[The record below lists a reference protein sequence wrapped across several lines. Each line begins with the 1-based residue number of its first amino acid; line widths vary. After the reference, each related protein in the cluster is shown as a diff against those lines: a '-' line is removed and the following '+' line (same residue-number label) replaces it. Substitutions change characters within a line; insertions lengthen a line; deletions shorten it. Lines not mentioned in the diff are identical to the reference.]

1 MRGALISSNKKV
13 ESERVLEMFSAPQ
26 MTGGNNQTTN
36 IKVSEL
42 GMEGFYRFFFSM
54 YITVFLFLFFFLI
67 YTISEWASP
76 TCFSENKP

>member
-42 GMEGFYRFFFSM
+42 GMEFFFPNV
-54 YITVFLFLFFFLI
+54 YYGFFVFFLI